1 MVNPGLLYVK
11 NPGIPQN
18 YVHGCKWINLAVA
31 AGLVGAVDIRDGVAA
46 SLSPAP
52 PNEA

>member
-11 NPGIPQN
+11 NPGIPQNNPGIPQN

-31 AGLVGAVDIRDGVAA
+31 AGLVGR
-46 SLSPAP
+46 ST
-52 PNEA
+52 